1 MSEQMETTLGK
12 SLDQVDKIRRWQIVG
27 AAIFVLL
34 FLVQAGSVIATLHRV
49 GAMVSDAER
58 RMLRADVFFMAYTV
72 GFCTLGVCIF
82 ISRMTS
88 KILKAIELSSKP

>member
-1 MSEQMETTLGK
+1 MSEQLETTLGK
-12 SLDQVDKIRRWQIVG
+12 SLDAVDKIRRWQIAG
-27 AAIFVLL
+27 AAILVLL
-34 FLVQAGSVIATLHRV
+34 FLVQAGSVIATLS
-49 GAMVSDAER
+49 GAGAVVSGAER
-58 RMLRADVFFMAYTV
+58 RMLIGDVIFMAYTV